1 MADDGSSNTPVTLVI
16 TKGTSV
22 PPPHTAP
29 HPPSKLSFTGF
40 ELTTALLL
48 AALLLAVG
56 SFLLVLGRRRRP
68 ATRHRSV

>member
-1 MADDGSSNTPVTLVI
+1 MADDGSGNTPVTLVI

-22 PPPHTAP
+22 PPPHNAP
-29 HPPSKLSFTGF
+29 HPPSKLSYTGF
-40 ELTTALLL
+40 ELVAAMLL

-56 SFLLVLGRRRRP
+56 SLLLVLGRRRRP